1 METTNRYYKKSFL
14 ITLLILSLVLFV
26 SAKIEIK
33 WLFEWYDLQDKD
45 TEKLINL
52 RIENGWSFGGI
63 DFDGFQFAIF
73 FTKYNPF
80 VKNSKITNW
89 NLFNT
94 TLNEKEINSLYT
106 KKIKEGFIP
115 LGISVYEGT
124 LSTFFVNLDKPIFL
138 ISYKLGIYKDD
149 ENSNI
154 STIIENEINKD
165 YIPVG
170 FSYDKEQ
177 YYILYLKIKGHSLKD
192 KIWGIDWVANN
203 SYNLK
208 NYIKQLYDKGL
219 KITDFDI
226 KNDTI
231 GFFWTEDY

>member
-1 METTNRYYKKSFL
+1 MNKRKKLLLFL
-14 ITLLILSLVLFV
+14 FGIFILAILL

-33 WLFEWYDLQDKD
+33 WLFAWYDVEDKD
-45 TEKLINL
+45 SERLINL

-80 VKNSKITNW
+80 IKDTVINSWYLSTIELT
-89 NLFNT
+89 
-94 TLNEKEINSLYT
+94 EKKINSLYT
-106 KKIKEGFIP
+106 EKIKSGFIP
-115 LGISVYEGT
+115 LGISVYQNAI
-124 LSTFFVNLDKPIFL
+124 STFFVNLNKPIF
-138 ISYKLGIYKDD
+138 IIGYKLGIYKDS

-154 STIIENEINKD
+154 SNLIENEIYKN

-170 FSYDKEQ
+170 FSYDENN
-177 YYILYLKIKGHSLKD
+177 YYILYLKIKNHTLKD

-203 SYNLK
+203 SYNIK
-208 NYIKQLYDKGL
+208 NYLNLMYKKGL

-226 KNDTI
+226 RNDTI
-231 GFFWTEDY
+231 GFFWTEDF